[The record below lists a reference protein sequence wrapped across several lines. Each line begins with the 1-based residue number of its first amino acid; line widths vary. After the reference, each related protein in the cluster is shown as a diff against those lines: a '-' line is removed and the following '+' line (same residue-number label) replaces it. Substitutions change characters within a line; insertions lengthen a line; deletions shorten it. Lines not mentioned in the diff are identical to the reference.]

1 MKLEEI
7 TGNIEMIVLIIL
19 FIIVSVLKSVEVYL
33 KKNKKIDGEQLD
45 LLSEELTNLK
55 GIITSNSST
64 NPTPG
69 IK

>member
-55 GIITSNSST
+55 GIITNSA

>member
-1 MKLEEI
+1 MNLEEI
-7 TGNIEMIVLIIL
+7 TGNIEMIILIIL
-19 FIIVSVLKSVEVYL
+19 FIIVSILKCVEVYL

-55 GIITSNSST
+55 GIITNSANS
-64 NPTPG
+64 TPG